1 MMFFHSIREWL
12 LQNRTTVRMA
22 FVLRM
27 VALGIGSVA
36 GLIWTRLLL
45 GTMGAEIYGLFL
57 SFSAV
62 TRLGGLG
69 ELGLTGTVAL
79 KAGQYLG
86 AGNTEQLEKLLA
98 TARALFGMI
107 ALILMSVFL
116 IGAPWLPTWLHF
128 RSDTAAGSLPMLFAT
143 GGIGAAIMVVS
154 GYFSSLN
161 YAHGTVTWP
170 ILPTMLLLQIAAPFF
185 HWWLAACGAP
195 LWIQNTPYLIA
206 GAINTYLIWRML
218 KWSHPTLGNLLPL
231 ALDRPTLRL
240 LFSTGG
246 WMYLAG
252 LGAAIY
258 QTVDRLVINA
268 YFGADQ
274 VPAYQLNYKLCELSL
289 VLITTATFVA
299 VPKITQW
306 IASQPVPYERLHS
319 EIRRLRAFQ
328 VALSLAAGLGYLWIN
343 DHFIRWWVGP
353 EFQVSLGLQAA
364 FAATLVV
371 AGCGECG
378 TAIAAR
384 CGKNGVRSYGLAV
397 GLSGVLN
404 LVLSL
409 VAAHFGSLAGIAIAT
424 AISQCALVLAMN
436 YLSNSYLRMA
446 YLPWLVRTFAFPLA
460 VILGAIALR
469 SIFPS
474 DSWSNQITLAAI
486 YFVVWI
492 VACRMA
498 GLSYAM
504 LSEEIRVLWGM
515 VKGRK

>member
-1 MMFFHSIREWL
+1 MAFIL
-12 LQNRTTVRMA
+12 RMA
-22 FVLRM
+22 
-27 VALGIGSVA
+27 ALGVGSVA
-36 GLIWTRLLL
+36 GLVWTRLLL

-86 AGNTEQLEKLLA
+86 EGNTRQLETLLA
-98 TARALFGMI
+98 TARALFGLM
-107 ALILMSVFL
+107 ALVLMSVFL
-116 IGAPWLPTWLHF
+116 IGAPWLPTWLNF
-128 RSDTAAGSLPMLFAT
+128 RSDTGAGSLPLLFAT

-170 ILPTMLLLQIAAPFF
+170 ILPTMLLLQIAAPFV
-185 HWWLAACGAP
+185 HWWLALSGAP
-195 LWIQNTPYLIA
+195 LWIQNSPYLIA
-206 GAINTYLIWRML
+206 GAINTYLIWCML

-231 ALDRPTLRL
+231 AFDRPTLRL

-268 YFGADQ
+268 YFGPEK
-274 VPAYQLNYKLCELSL
+274 VPAYQVNYKLCELSL

-306 IASQPVPYERLHS
+306 IAARPVPFERLQS

-343 DHFIRWWVGP
+343 DYFIRWWVGP
-353 EFQVSLGLQAA
+353 EFQASLALQAA

-384 CGKNGVRSYGLAV
+384 CGSHGVRNYGLAV

-424 AISQCALVLAMN
+424 AISQGALVLAMN
-436 YLSNSYLRMA
+436 YLSNSHLRMA
-446 YLPWLVRTFAFPLA
+446 YFPWLARTFAMPLA
-460 VILGAIALR
+460 VILCAIALR
-469 SIFPS
+469 SVFPPV
-474 DSWSNQITLAAI
+474 SWSYQIVLAAI
-486 YFVVWI
+486 YLVVWI
-492 VACRMA
+492 LACRIA
-498 GLSYAM
+498 GLNSAM
-504 LSEEIRVLWGM
+504 LSAEIKLLWGM
-515 VKGRK
+515 AKGRK